1 MLVWTN
7 AERMVEGGT
16 LPVQSWTCTRCH
28 VATKFLA
35 LLSLQTL
42 RSSVTCG
49 MQNTLSRKTFSWVGE
64 CGKGLEVGGRG
75 AECELPEYP
84 VSEEQHLP
92 PLWAEAWGKGFS
104 SSPWH
109 YLFWICGC
117 HILHGTWW
125 MSMNSGKAT
134 EWPGGWKGS
143 VPGVSTAQLDVAL
156 NAILW
161 AFCGRSDQ
169 THLPP
174 PVPSPLK
181 YSVIQWLC
189 WLINQDG
196 LVCGGLSCI
205 KVLLFC
211 SFAWNH
217 RHVHHFITLL

>member
-1 MLVWTN
+1 MDLDKMPHSNQVP
-7 AERMVEGGT
+7 G
-16 LPVQSWTCTRCH
+16 
-28 VATKFLA
+28 
-35 LLSLQTL
+35 
-42 RSSVTCG
+42 SSVTA
-49 MQNTLSRKTFSWVGE
+49 NTAGLSNLWDAEHSEQKNILMSWGVWERPGGWQERSWVWAPKVP
-64 CGKGLEVGGRG
+64 CQWRTALPTRVGKSLRE
-75 AECELPEYP
+75 
-84 VSEEQHLP
+84 
-92 PLWAEAWGKGFS
+92 GFS

-125 MSMNSGKAT
+125 MSVNSGKAT

-143 VPGVSTAQLDVAL
+143 VPGVFTAQLDVAL
-156 NAILW
+156 NAVLW

-196 LVCGGLSCI
+196 LVYGGLSCI

-211 SFAWNH
+211 SFVWNH
-217 RHVHHFITLL
+217 RRAPFHNFAVDFVMTSTCI